1 MGKSKSVAEKIIQ
14 IITGQDVT
22 LKLNEDSSEFKV
34 MGYNGNLKVE
44 VIYFTG
50 QTENDVKAKIMTRFG
65 QEQGSPTDPSTPSY
79 LPFVKI
85 ISRESCIK
93 SFNLRFQGIC
103 ACAYKKVCFV
113 FFY

>member
-1 MGKSKSVAEKIIQ
+1 MGKSKSLAEEIIQ

-22 LKLNEDSSEFKV
+22 LKLNEDSSEFEV

-44 VIYFTG
+44 VIHFTG
-50 QTENDVKAKIMTRFG
+50 QTENDVRAKIMTRFDKK
-65 QEQGSPTDPSTPSY
+65 QGSPTDPSTPYY

-93 SFNLRFQGIC
+93 YFNLRFHGMC
-103 ACAYKKVCFV
+103 TCPYKKVCFAFV
-113 FFY
+113 Y